1 MGNQDSNFR
10 LVYTTD
16 HSFSSPHVTAGKDN
30 VPKVM
35 GTNVKTPKQKMTT
48 SQKSGVSGATPQEKR
63 TQESQGITRL
73 SQPCYFL
80 AIHYLFDSFHQSV
93 LIKSNGLSALMEVVL
108 IAETELQHLLRI
120 QFLQFGVRWGS
131 LATQQPFKAEKKEKK
146 TPNEMKKY

>member
-1 MGNQDSNFR
+1 MENQDSNFR
-10 LVYTTD
+10 LVYSTD
-16 HSFSSPHVTAGKDN
+16 HSFLSPHCTAGKDN

-35 GTNVKTPKQKMTT
+35 GTNVKTSKQKTTT

-93 LIKSNGLSALMEVVL
+93 LVESHGLSALMEVVL
-108 IAETELQHLLRI
+108 VAETELQHLLGV
-120 QFLQFGVRWGS
+120 QFLQFGVCWGS
-131 LATQQPFKAEKKEKK
+131 LATQQPFKAEKKKK
-146 TPNEMKKY
+146 KEMKNY